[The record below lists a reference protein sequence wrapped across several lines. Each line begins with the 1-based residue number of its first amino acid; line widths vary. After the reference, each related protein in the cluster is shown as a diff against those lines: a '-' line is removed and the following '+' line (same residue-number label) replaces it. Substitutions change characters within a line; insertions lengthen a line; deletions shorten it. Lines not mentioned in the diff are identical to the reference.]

1 MKNLWF
7 QFYKIKLEWF
17 QFRFPKNME
26 PGTLVWFFNQIIPS
40 KNRSIPVWFWV
51 TWTKTEHLTAS
62 SPPVRTKT
70 VSNK

>member
-26 PGTLVWFFNQIIPS
+26 PGTLVWFFNQIIPVP
-40 KNRSIPVWFWV
+40 KKIG
-51 TWTKTEHLTAS
+51 T
-62 SPPVRTKT
+62 
-70 VSNK
+70 